1 MLVCTY
7 NDRKEGEDMK
17 NNFFSED
24 DDMRPFVVKKM
35 NLPPAHADK
44 DSDKQ
49 ENKREPEDHS
59 YNEDSRQRIIEEH
72 VYEIPTQRRKSMFRS
87 AKPLLISILSAITI
101 GVILGFIVLR
111 MGAGGTGATN
121 NIEASQTPPPTKSTT
136 GPAGEE
142 EDSSSPTSPI
152 ELVELQAYVLQA
164 GVYSERDNTDE
175 VVSTFESHGYA
186 PVVWEKDRQF
196 YVFTHLFAAEEQA
209 KEEVED
215 MEKSEL
221 ETYAKSWITENRTV
235 DMSEEEGV
243 FIQEFVETWNET
255 VEKHSNQET
264 DVIGLWE
271 QLVEE
276 IPEEEGVL
284 EPLTTYVT
292 TEIEEAEM
300 AIEMDELLLNTWI
313 LYEQIGE

>member
-24 DDMRPFVVKKM
+24 DNMRPFVVKKM
-35 NLPPAHADK
+35 NLPPTHADK
-44 DSDKQ
+44 DTNKQ
-49 ENKREPEDHS
+49 EDERVLEDHS
-59 YNEDSRQRIIEEH
+59 HHEDSRQRIIEEH
-72 VYEIPTQRRKSMFRS
+72 VYEIPTQRRRNMFTS
-87 AKPLLISILSAITI
+87 AKPLLISVVSAITI

-111 MGAGGTGATN
+111 IGAGGTGATYD
-121 NIEASQTPPPTKSTT
+121 IEASQTSPPTQSTT
-136 GPAGEE
+136 SAAGEE
-142 EDSSSPTSPI
+142 DNSSSTTSPI
-152 ELVELQAYVLQA
+152 EFVELQAYVLQA
-164 GVYSERDNTDE
+164 GVFSEKDNTE
-175 VVSTFESHGYA
+175 EAISIFESHGYA
-186 PVVWEKDRQF
+186 PVVWEKDHQF
-196 YVFTHLFAAEEQA
+196 YVFTHLFATEEQA
-209 KEEVED
+209 KEEVEE
-215 MEKSEL
+215 MEKNEL
-221 ETYAKSWITENRTV
+221 ETYAKSWMTENRTV

-243 FIQEFVETWNET
+243 FIQKFVNTWNET

-264 DVIGLWE
+264 DVIVLWE

-300 AIEMDELLLNTWI
+300 DELLLNTWM
-313 LYEQIGE
+313 LYEQIGQ